1 MSLRSGSKR
10 DLSLLQR
17 LVRHDLEALRT
28 YQPIRLAGAVEGD
41 TAGQDGRIIKL
52 DGNENVYGC
61 SPRVREALGSFDRYH
76 IYPDAQQQA
85 LRQALADYVGV
96 GVGPDN
102 LVAGSGSDEI
112 VDLLLRL
119 VIEPGDAIV
128 IAPPTFG
135 FYTFSGQV
143 AGATVVEVPR
153 GNTYGLDVPAV
164 FAAIEAG
171 AKVVFIDSPNN
182 PTGIVTP
189 LDDVLRLLDSEAIV
203 VLDEAYYE
211 FCGTTLVDLVPERDN
226 LVVLRTFSK
235 WAGLAGLR
243 LGYGV
248 MAPELASRLMSIKPP
263 YNVNAAAE
271 VAALESLED
280 IEYLMGTVRSLKA
293 ERERL
298 YERLRSITYLEP
310 VPSEANFILCHL
322 SGRDAK
328 SLHHELRGRGIY
340 LRHFD
345 TPLLKNC
352 IRISV
357 GKPEDTDAVIE
368 ALRDW
373 E

>member
-1 MSLRSGSKR
+1 MSLRSGAKR
-10 DLSLLQR
+10 DPELLKR
-17 LVRHDLEALRT
+17 LVRRDLQALRT
-28 YQPIRLAGAVEGD
+28 YQPIRSAGSVEGD
-41 TAGQDGRIIKL
+41 AAGRDGRIIKL

-61 SPRVREALGSFDRYH
+61 SPKVREALGSFDRYH
-76 IYPDAQQQA
+76 IYPDAQQQR
-85 LRQALADYVGV
+85 LRQALAEYV
-96 GVGPDN
+96 GVGPDHI
-102 LVAGSGSDEI
+102 VAGSGSDEI

-128 IAPPTFG
+128 ITPPTFG

-153 GNTYGLDVPAV
+153 GEACGLDTPAIV
-164 FAAIEAG
+164 EAIEAG

-182 PTGIVTP
+182 PTGTVTP
-189 LDDVLRLLDSEAIV
+189 LQDIEGLLDTDALV

-211 FCGTTLVDLVPERDN
+211 FCGATLAELVPERDN

-248 MAPELASRLMSIKPP
+248 MAPELASRLMDIKPP

-271 VAALESLED
+271 VAALESLGD
-280 IEYLMGTVRSLKA
+280 IEYLTGTVRLLKA

-298 YERLRSITYLEP
+298 YGRLREISYLEP
-310 VPSEANFILCHL
+310 IPSEANFILCHVT
-322 SGRDAK
+322 GRDAK
-328 SLHHELRGRGIY
+328 ALHHDLRGHGIY
-340 LRHFD
+340 LRYFD
-345 TPLLKNC
+345 TPLLKSC

-357 GKPEDTDAVIE
+357 GRPEDTDAVIE